1 MYNLSYAEVMD
12 DLCSDERVNEHEAMS
27 IVIEKLTSANEKG
40 IRSSEA
46 VDALFYTR
54 RLWSYFMEHLADDA
68 NELPIETRAN
78 LISVGIWVL
87 KEVEALRQ
95 WEQEDFSDIIQIN
108 SIIRDSLDG

>member
-12 DLCSDERVNEHEAMS
+12 DLCSDQRLNEHQAMS
-27 IVIEKLTSANEKG
+27 IVIDKLSVAKERGVKSA
-40 IRSSEA
+40 EA

-54 RLWSYFMEHLADDA
+54 RLWSYFLEHLADDA
-68 NELPIETRAN
+68 NELPLETRAN

-95 WEQEDFSDIIQIN
+95 RRQDDFSDIIQIN

>member
-12 DLCSDERVNEHEAMS
+12 DLCSDQRLNEHEAMS
-27 IVIEKLTSANEKG
+27 IVIDKLNVAKERGVKSP
-40 IRSSEA
+40 EA

-54 RLWSYFMEHLADDA
+54 RLWSYFLEHLADDA

-95 WEQEDFSDIIQIN
+95 WEQEDFADIIQIN